1 MMESN
6 STCTTVNFDFTH
18 TFLPTVYVTVF
29 TLGVIGNCLGL
40 KSVYDNWKK
49 MGNINIFV
57 VNLCL
62 ADILYLFTL
71 PYLVV
76 YYASKSAWIFGDAFC
91 KILRLCFCINLYG
104 SIGFLTCISV
114 YRYLGIVHTL
124 RVKGI
129 IGTKHSV
136 VIVLLVWL
144 LVFLQC
150 LPDMFF
156 DKTTKQSTT
165 SNKTC
170 FDTTSDQFIREYLK
184 YSIGRTVVGFGLPL
198 LITVCCYGHV
208 AFTLMTK
215 KDIDVI
221 LKLRCLRL
229 VVILI
234 LLFSICFIPY
244 HIFRNVN
251 LATRISKLDG
261 TCKKWYSNVYIL
273 NQVGN
278 ALACMNSAIN
288 PLVYLF
294 NSDELLLKCFT
305 RCRRAGQS
313 HAVPLVGESPLQKHN
328 TDSMAMK

>member
-1 MMESN
+1 MIISEIFLLHVLRSN
-6 STCTTVNFDFTH
+6 STCKFVSFDFTH
-18 TFLPTVYVTVF
+18 TFLPSVYVTVF
-29 TLGVIGNCLGL
+29 ILGVIGNCLGL
-40 KSVYDNWKK
+40 KSMYDNWRKI
-49 MGNINIFV
+49 GNVNIFV
-57 VNLCL
+57 LNLCL
-62 ADILYLFTL
+62 ADILYLLTL

-76 YYASKSAWIFGDAFC
+76 YYASSSKWIFGDVFC

-124 RVKGI
+124 RANGRI
-129 IGTKHSV
+129 TARHSV
-136 VIVLLVWL
+136 MIASLVWF

-156 DKTTKQSTT
+156 DKTNNNVT
-165 SNKTC
+165 SC
-170 FDTTSDQFIREYLK
+170 FDTTSDKYIRKYLK
-184 YSIGRTVVGFGLPL
+184 YSIGRTVVGFGIPL
-198 LITVCCYGHV
+198 LIMLCCYGHV

-229 VVILI
+229 VVILT

-244 HIFRNVN
+244 HIFRNLN
-251 LATRISKLDG
+251 LATRIFKLDG
-261 TCKKWYSNVYIL
+261 TCLKWYSNVYIA

-278 ALACMNSAIN
+278 GLACMNSAIN

-294 NSDELLLKCFT
+294 NSDELLMKCLVKCG
-305 RCRRAGQS
+305 RARRQS
-313 HAVPLVGESPLQKHN
+313 AAVSLVADCPLQN
-328 TDSMAMK
+328 